1 MLGRWVGLMAL
12 ISVAACGG
20 EESKTPVPIGLSAS
34 LSGVDSEFG
43 LLAADVVGA
52 AVDAINARGGIDGH
66 PIDLIIE
73 DDGSEEDT
81 AVTAVR
87 ALIDQDVVGIVGPFL
102 SGQTAAVL
110 DFARPAQVP
119 LLSPS
124 ATAPSL
130 ADADD
135 GDYLFRT
142 TPNDNFQS
150 SAIAYYFTQLAPEA
164 VTSAVVVHETGD
176 YGEGL
181 SAAFAAEFDAR
192 GGEVAGAIGFAPD
205 LESDDVDALWAEV
218 VAANP
223 STVVVIALGQ
233 DANQLVTKWD
243 ATGDLPDLQWFF
255 TDGIKAASFLDGL
268 PAAAVGLRGT
278 APTNPQFGDA
288 FQTFVDAYLEATG
301 DDISEEGFMPQTWDA
316 VYLLSAALYLQSS
329 RDGEMGGARLRDALR
344 DASRDGL
351 ILHSGQWVDLAGLIR
366 AGGNPDYDG
375 ASGPVDFDERGETV
389 GPYEVWEV
397 TDDDG
402 ALTFAQVEYMDAR
415 DLTPAE

>member
-1 MLGRWVGLMAL
+1 MFAAL
-12 ISVAACGG
+12 LAVASCGD
-20 EESKTPVPIGLSAS
+20 EQSKSPVRIGLSAS
-34 LSGVDSEFG
+34 LTGVDREFG
-43 LLAADVVGA
+43 VLAEGVVNA
-52 AVDAINARGGIDGH
+52 AVDAINARGGVDGRQ
-66 PIDLIIE
+66 IALIVE
-73 DDGSEEDT
+73 DDGSET
-81 AVTAVR
+81 ATAQAAVQ
-87 ALIDQDVVGIVGPFL
+87 ALIADDVVAIVGPFL

-110 DFARPAQVP
+110 RDAESAQVP

-124 ATAPSL
+124 ATAATL
-130 ADADD
+130 ASADD

-150 SAIAYYFTQLAPEA
+150 SAIAYYFTELAPE
-164 VTSAVVVHETGD
+164 VITSAVVVHEAGS

-181 SAAFAAEFDAR
+181 SEALATELDMR
-192 GGEVAGAIGFAPD
+192 GGEVTTSITFAPD
-205 LESDDVDALWAEV
+205 LETRPEDVDALWAQI
-218 VAANP
+218 VAEAP
-223 STVVVIALGQ
+223 STIVVIALGS

-243 ATGDLPDLQWFF
+243 ETGDLPELEWFF

-268 PAAAVGLRGT
+268 PAAGVGLRGT

-288 FQTFVDAYLEATG
+288 FQTFVDAYFEATG

-316 VYLLSAALYLQSS
+316 VYLLAAALYLQSS
-329 RDGEMGGARLRDALR
+329 REGELGGPRLRDALR

-397 TDDDG
+397 AEAG
-402 ALTFAQVEYMDAR
+402 GELTFERVEYMDAR
-415 DLTPAE
+415 DLTPPE